1 MARNSGK
8 TDGRRERV
16 KLTVVKSA
24 DTKGNLEDDV
34 DALFRLPL
42 TEFTGARNALAV
54 QFKKSGRGDEA
65 VLVKALGKPSVT
77 AWAVNQLYWNHREAF
92 DRLIASGEHFHKA
105 QTSRHGGKLADMR
118 TAIDKR
124 REALTQLSDLATS
137 LLRDAGPNPVQ
148 NPSLD
153 TSRRITSTLEAISAM
168 SGSASR
174 SDAPRPG
181 RLTHDVDPPGFEAL
195 ASFIPVSGMTR
206 PAKEPDRF
214 TPSQKQNK
222 SGSPAANTRR
232 KAARQTD
239 VRQLEATRKAGIA
252 AAKVSLQDARKV
264 LIKAQARAQSLQAAQ
279 KKADAEAKAAEKQ
292 SRQAE
297 ERLEKAQATSEDA
310 AQRVRSVAVEVEE
323 AAKSMSDAKRTVEK
337 ASEELEKLFR
347 ESPAR

>member
-1 MARNSGK
+1 M
-8 TDGRRERV
+8 
-16 KLTVVKSA
+16 
-24 DTKGNLEDDV
+24 KGNLEDDV

-42 TEFTGARNALAV
+42 TEFTGARNTLAARL
-54 QFKKSGRGDEA
+54 KKAGRGDEA

-118 TAIDKR
+118 TAIDAR
-124 REALTQLSDLATS
+124 REALTQLTDLATS
-137 LLRDAGPNPVQ
+137 LLRDAGQ

-153 TSRRITSTLEAISAM
+153 TSRRITTTLEAISAM

-195 ASFIPVSGMTR
+195 ATFIPVAGVTR

-214 TPSQKQNK
+214 TSSQKQNK

-232 KAARQTD
+232 KAAPQTD

-264 LIKAQARAQSLQAAQ
+264 LIKAEAQAQSLQSAQ
-279 KKADAEAKAAEKQ
+279 KKANAEAKAAEKQ

-297 ERLEKAQATSEDA
+297 ERLEKARATSEYA
-310 AQRVRSVAVEVEE
+310 AQRVRSVAAKVEE
-323 AAKSMSDAKRTVEK
+323 AAKSMAAAKRTVEK

-347 ESPAR
+347 ESEPTPV